1 MKKFDWEIKFKNKT
15 WVLTLIAALFV
26 LASTILKALG
36 IDYDLTTLQDN
47 VVAIVVALFSLLAV
61 LGVVVNPNTSGITD
75 PDDVENADT
84 EIGTVENIETKTEDV
99 KEKE

>member
-1 MKKFDWEIKFKNKT
+1 MKKFDWKIKFKNKT

-84 EIGTVENIETKTEDV
+84 EIGTNENIETKTEDV
-99 KEKE
+99 KETE

>member
-84 EIGTVENIETKTEDV
+84 EIGTNENIETKTEDV
-99 KEKE
+99 KETE